1 MSEMSKIQ
9 GTPWHVGRYTR
20 PEGDE
25 RRHRSNCVY
34 FRKKDKFCTKCYVGC
49 IGSAHCDY
57 YESKKEAA
65 EESILQTCTK
75 LRNTEA
81 LKKHE
86 MANRFAFVEG
96 MRVYRKSNG
105 AFGNVVRVYKNQGV
119 KYVDIDFGGKVVS
132 FNYEKTVA
140 ADGFMAVKNK

>member
-34 FRKKDKFCTKCYVGC
+34 FRKEGKICSKYGDEC
-49 IGSAHCDY
+49 ISSAHCMDY
-57 YESKKEAA
+57 VNKKESV
-65 EESILQTCTK
+65 EESLLQTCTK
-75 LRNTEA
+75 LRNTEV
-81 LKKHE
+81 LRKHE

-105 AFGNVVRVYKNQGV
+105 AFGNVVRVYNNQGV

-140 ADGFMAVKNK
+140 ADGFMAVKNR

>member
-1 MSEMSKIQ
+1 MSESNKGVIYVMTTVVSGLVKIGKT
-9 GTPWHVGRYTR
+9 GTDTFEKRMYNL
-20 PEGDE
+20 E
-25 RRHRSNCVY
+25 RNGYC
-34 FRKKDKFCTKCYVGC
+34 
-49 IGSAHCDY
+49 
-57 YESKKEAA
+57 
-65 EESILQTCTK
+65 EESLLETCTK
-75 LRNTEA
+75 LRNTEV
-81 LKKHE
+81 LRKHE